1 MSRLRGRLERL
12 ARLEPGAHAPTEVR
26 PTTAPALRQQL
37 DRLLGP
43 GRLVTAADLAPSPPT
58 PRPRGSLPDLTRWL
72 DGERVPV
79 GDSSA
84 WRATWAL
91 PPHHRHGRQTI
102 EEIAAAIAASARELF
117 PEHLA
122 GVENLHQI
130 AFLDTETTGLAG
142 GAGTIP
148 FQIGVG
154 RWHPDPARGF
164 QVVQLFLEELHR
176 EGALLELLARELA
189 GVRCLVTYN
198 GAAYDVPL
206 LRNRHILT
214 RRPWPLPAATHLDLL
229 HPARTLW
236 RTGHPDCRLAT
247 LEASLLGFRREGDV
261 PGAEIPPLYRA
272 YLGGH
277 ADSRLAGILRHNRD
291 DLISLAGLLAA
302 AGNAAREPQGAT
314 ALGVGL
320 LHRRRG
326 HDTSAGLAL
335 EAALSTELPRPQR
348 ARALKEL
355 ALAHQRAGAWSEAL
369 ARWQELQALEP
380 TNPVPSI
387 EAAKL
392 LEHRLHDPAA
402 ALAWVEQT
410 LANGRWLP
418 RDREA
423 LDQRRQRLRQRLH
436 SEAEP

>member
-1 MSRLRGRLERL
+1 MSRLRARLERL
-12 ARLEPGAHAPTEVR
+12 ERGRSAPAETR
-26 PTTAPALRQQL
+26 PTTELRQ
-37 DRLLGP
+37 RLERLWGP
-43 GRLVTAADLAPSPPT
+43 DQVVTAAALAPGPRT
-58 PRPRGSLPDLTRWL
+58 PGPRGARPDLTRWL

-79 GDSSA
+79 GGSSA
-84 WRATWAL
+84 WRVTWTL
-91 PPHHRHGRQTI
+91 PPGHRHGRQTV
-102 EEIAAAIAASARELF
+102 EEIAAAIAASARALF

-142 GAGTIP
+142 GSGTIP

-154 RWHPDPARGF
+154 RWHPDPAQSF

-176 EGALLELLARELA
+176 EDALLELLARELA

-198 GAAYDVPL
+198 GAAYDLPL
-206 LRNRHILT
+206 LENRHVLT

-236 RTGHPDCRLAT
+236 RASHPDCRLAT
-247 LEASLLGFRREGDV
+247 LEASLLGFRRDGDV

-272 YLGGH
+272 YLAGC
-277 ADSRLAGILRHNRD
+277 ADARLAAIFRHNRD
-291 DLISLAGLLAA
+291 DIVSLAGLLAA
-302 AGNAAREPQGAT
+302 AGTAAQHPQGAA

-320 LHRRRG
+320 FHRRRG
-326 HDTSAGLAL
+326 HDAAAGPAL
-335 EAALSTELPRPQR
+335 EAALSADLPRPQR

-355 ALAHQRAGAWSEAL
+355 ALAHQRAGAWPEAL
-369 ARWQELQALEP
+369 TRWQELQALEP
-380 TNPVPSI
+380 ANPLPSI

-402 ALAWVEQT
+402 ALAWVEQA
-410 LANGRWLP
+410 LAQVLWLP
-418 RDREA
+418 TDRQA
-423 LDQRRQRLRQRLH
+423 LDRRRLRLLRRLH
-436 SEAEP
+436 TKAEP